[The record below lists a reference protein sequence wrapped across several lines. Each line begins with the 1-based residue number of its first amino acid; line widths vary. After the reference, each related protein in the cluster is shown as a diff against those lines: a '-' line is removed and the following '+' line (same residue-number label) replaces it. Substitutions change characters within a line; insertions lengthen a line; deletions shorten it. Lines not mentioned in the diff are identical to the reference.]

1 MSSAYRVF
9 IDEVGHHNLNSA
21 DDPNERYLGLMG
33 IIASKEYA
41 DTAMTAMLD
50 SVKNDVFGTR
60 SIVLHRRE
68 IINKKPAPFDR
79 LTDLATRTLFDRR
92 ILGVFE
98 QAEYAAITILI
109 DKKEHV
115 ERYRVWQ
122 SQPYHYCLTAILER
136 YVSWL
141 EEVNQIG
148 DVLVESRGKS
158 ENKKLSAAYARLYKC
173 GTANVPAE
181 KFRRHL
187 SSGEIKLK
195 LKSDNIAGLQIVDL
209 LANPACRDLIC
220 RKTNQKM
227 KAEFGKRVIDILRN
241 SKYRRSTWDGRIE
254 GWGTK
259 ILP

>member
-1 MSSAYRVF
+1 MYRVF

-33 IIASKEYA
+33 IIASIEYA

-50 SVKNDVFGTR
+50 SVKNDVFGTQ
-60 SIVLHRRE
+60 SVVLHRRE

-79 LTDLATRTLFDRR
+79 LANSDVRALFDRR
-92 ILGVFE
+92 ILEIFE
-98 QAEYAAITILI
+98 QAEYVALTILI
-109 DKKEHV
+109 DKREHV

-122 SQPYHYCLTAILER
+122 SQPYHYCLIAILER

-141 EEVNQIG
+141 EGVNQIG

-158 ENKKLSAAYARLYKC
+158 ENKKLSAAYARLYKF

-181 KFRRHL
+181 KFQRYL
-187 SSGEIKLK
+187 SSKEIKLK
-195 LKSDNIAGLQIVDL
+195 PKSDNIAGLQIADL

-220 RKTNQKM
+220 RKTSQKM
-227 KAEFGKRVIDILRN
+227 KAEFGNRVIEILRN
-241 SKYRRSTWDGRIE
+241 SKYRRSPWDGHIE

-259 ILP
+259 TLP